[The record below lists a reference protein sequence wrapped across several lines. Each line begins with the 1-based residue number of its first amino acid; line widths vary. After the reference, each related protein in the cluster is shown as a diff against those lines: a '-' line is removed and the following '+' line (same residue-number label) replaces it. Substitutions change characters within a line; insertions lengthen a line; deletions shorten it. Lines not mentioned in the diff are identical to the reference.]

1 MKIPG
6 INTILKYFQEQP
18 ISKAWIFGS
27 FSRGEETVE
36 SDIDI
41 MVSFL
46 PDAKVGL
53 FKFNQIKE
61 DLENLTGRSIDL
73 VTETSLMPF
82 AIENVMADRK
92 LIYERVSSR

>member
-1 MKIPG
+1 MKIPR

-82 AIENVMADRK
+82 AIESVMADRK
-92 LIYERVSSR
+92 LIYERAS

>member
-53 FKFNQIKE
+53 FKFYQIKE

-82 AIENVMADRK
+82 AIESVMADRK
-92 LIYERVSSR
+92 LIYERAS